1 MGRPRVLTEVRVM
14 GAGGDDER
22 VVADRTAVGE
32 ADLPSFGVKVD
43 RLAEEDGRVRL
54 RAED

>member
-1 MGRPRVLTEVRVM
+1 M